1 LCERWNYVKEVPG
14 WRVAAETDEN
24 GLHTAD
30 FITPTGMHYRSG
42 APPAPGPF
50 GVELSE
56 LEIRIGVHLA
66 DPHAA

>member
-1 LCERWNYVKEVPG
+1 
-14 WRVAAETDEN
+14 
-24 GLHTAD
+24 
-30 FITPTGMHYRSG
+30 MHYRSG